1 MGDRFYAQQREVL
14 GTCPGL
20 NHPIKRK
27 RNMAWDDDK
36 KAAVIEAY
44 ENANP
49 TPETSMEIVKDIAEE
64 YDESPNGVRMVL
76 SKAGVYIK
84 KTPAAS
90 GSSSTS
96 SSSTGGTRVSKQAA
110 QDALTAIIVDMGK
123 AVDEDVIS
131 KLTGKAAVY
140 FAGVLSAEAVE
151 D

>member
-1 MGDRFYAQQREVL
+1 MGDRFYAQQRDVL

-49 TPETSMEIVKDIAEE
+49 TPETSMEVVKDIAEE

-84 KTPAAS
+84 KTPAS
-90 GSSSTS
+90 GSSS
-96 SSSTGGTRVSKQAA
+96 SSTKAPSTRVSKAAA
-110 QDALTAIIVDMGK
+110 QEALTAAIVDAGK
-123 AVDEDVIS
+123 EVDEDVIS
-131 KLTGKAAVY
+131 KLTGKAAMY
-140 FAGVLSAEAVE
+140 FVSILSNGTPEE

>member
-1 MGDRFYAQQREVL
+1 MGDRFYAQQRDVL

-49 TPETSMEIVKDIAEE
+49 TPETSMEVVKDIAEE
-64 YDESPNGVRMVL
+64 YDEAPNGVRMVL

-84 KTPAAS
+84 KTPAS
-90 GSSSTS
+90 GSSS
-96 SSSTGGTRVSKQAA
+96 SSTKAPSTRVSKAAA
-110 QDALTAIIVDMGK
+110 QEALTAAIVDAGK
-123 AVDEDVIS
+123 EVDEDVIS
-131 KLTGKAAVY
+131 KLTGKAAMY
-140 FAGVLSAEAVE
+140 FVSILSNGTSEE

>member
-1 MGDRFYAQQREVL
+1 MVDRFYAQQREVL

-49 TPETSMEIVKDIAEE
+49 TPETSMEVVKDIAEE

-84 KTPAAS
+84 KTPAS
-90 GSSSTS
+90 GSSS
-96 SSSTGGTRVSKQAA
+96 SSTKAPSTRVSKAAA
-110 QDALTAIIVDMGK
+110 QEALTAAIVDAGK
-123 AVDEDVIS
+123 EVDEDVIS
-131 KLTGKAAVY
+131 KLTGKAAMY
-140 FAGVLSAEAVE
+140 FVSILSNGTSEE

>member
-1 MGDRFYAQQREVL
+1 MGDRFYAQQRDVL

-49 TPETSMEIVKDIAEE
+49 TPETSMEVVKDIAEE

-84 KTPAAS
+84 KTPAS
-90 GSSSTS
+90 GSSS
-96 SSSTGGTRVSKQAA
+96 SSTKAPSTRVSKAAA
-110 QDALTAIIVDMGK
+110 QEALTAAIVDAGK
-123 AVDEDVIS
+123 EVDEDVIS
-131 KLTGKAAVY
+131 KLTGKAAMY
-140 FAGVLSAEAVE
+140 FVSILSNETPEE

>member
-1 MGDRFYAQQREVL
+1 MGDRFYAQQRDVL

-76 SKAGVYIK
+76 SKAEVYVK
-84 KTPAAS
+84 KSAAAPAA
-90 GSSSTS
+90 
-96 SSSTGGTRVSKQAA
+96 GGKAAGGGRVSKADAQEALIAA
-110 QDALTAIIVDMGK
+110 LESAGAE
-123 AVDEDVIS
+123 VDEEIIG
-131 KLTGKAAVY
+131 KLTGKAAQY
-140 FAGVLSAEAVE
+140 FTKVLTPAT
-151 D
+151 

>member
-49 TPETSMEIVKDIAEE
+49 TPETSMEVVKDIAEE

-84 KTPAAS
+84 KTPAS
-90 GSSSTS
+90 GSSS
-96 SSSTGGTRVSKQAA
+96 SSTKAPSTRVSKAAA
-110 QDALTAIIVDMGK
+110 QEALTAAIVDAGK
-123 AVDEDVIS
+123 EVDEDVIS
-131 KLTGKAAVY
+131 KLTGKAAMY
-140 FAGVLSAEAVE
+140 FVSILSNGTSEE

>member
-1 MGDRFYAQQREVL
+1 MGDRFYAQQRDVL

-49 TPETSMEIVKDIAEE
+49 TPETSMEVVKDIAEE

-84 KTPAAS
+84 KTPAS
-90 GSSSTS
+90 GSSS
-96 SSSTGGTRVSKQAA
+96 SSTKAPSTRVSKAAA
-110 QDALTAIIVDMGK
+110 QEALTAAIVDAGK
-123 AVDEDVIS
+123 EVDEDVIS
-131 KLTGKAAVY
+131 KLTGKAAMY
-140 FAGVLSAEAVE
+140 FVSILSNGTSEE

>member
-1 MGDRFYAQQREVL
+1 MGDRFYQQQRDVL

-44 ENANP
+44 ENATP
-49 TPETSMEIVKDIAEE
+49 TSETSMEIVKDIAEE

-84 KTPAAS
+84 KTPAS
-90 GSSSTS
+90 GG
-96 SSSTGGTRVSKQAA
+96 STGAAKPASSRVSKAAA
-110 QDALTAIIVDMGK
+110 QEALTAAIVDAGG
-123 AVDEDVIS
+123 AIDEDVIS
-131 KLTGKAAVY
+131 KLTGKAALY
-140 FAGVLSAEAVE
+140 FVQVLQGGSASE

>member
-1 MGDRFYAQQREVL
+1 MGDRFYAQQRDVL

-49 TPETSMEIVKDIAEE
+49 TPETSMEVVKDIAEE

-84 KTPAAS
+84 KTPAS
-90 GSSSTS
+90 GSNSSSTKAPS
-96 SSSTGGTRVSKQAA
+96 TRVSKAAA
-110 QDALTAIIVDMGK
+110 QEALTAAIVDAGK
-123 AVDEDVIS
+123 EVDEDVIS
-131 KLTGKAAVY
+131 KLTGKAAMY
-140 FAGVLSAEAVE
+140 FVSILSNGTPEE